1 MIGSKEIMRRHDDI
15 YNDHPKEECG
25 VFGVINVDNASE
37 VMYYGLHA
45 LQHRGQEGAGIIS
58 VDEHQFYKV
67 KGQGLVTEVF
77 REQDI
82 LQLKGSAA
90 IGHVRYSTSGGSLLE
105 NIQPFFFRHSSGDFA
120 LCHNGNL
127 VNSTQLRTSL
137 EREGSIFQTTSDSEI
152 FAHLI
157 KKDHQKN
164 RLEAIKE
171 ALNKIEGAFAFLALT
186 KDNLYIMRDKNSLRP
201 LSLGKLN
208 GGYVVSSETCALD
221 IVGATFIRDILPGE
235 ILIIHQ
241 DNTMTQDFY
250 AEKTYHNMCA
260 MEYIYFSRPD
270 SVIEGVNVHASRK
283 EAGRILAKEA
293 PVVADIIVGVPDSS
307 ISAANGFAE
316 ESGIPYEMGLI
327 KNKYV
332 GRTFIQPSQAMREK
346 GVKMKLSPLKSIVE
360 NQRVVLID
368 DSIVRGT
375 TSKKII
381 KLLREAGALEIHMRI
396 ASPPITHPCFYGV
409 DTSTYEELI
418 AASHAIEQLRHYIDA
433 DSLAFLSIEGLYKA
447 TQKKKLCTSCFT
459 GKYPTYLYKDVKD
472 ANKDQKF

>member
-1 MIGSKEIMRRHDDI
+1 MRRKDKVFD
-15 YNDHPKEECG
+15 DHPKEECG

-58 VDEHQFYKV
+58 VDQDQFYKV
-67 KGQGLVTEVF
+67 KGQGLVAEVF
-77 REQDI
+77 KESD
-82 LQLKGSAA
+82 LQALKGSAA
-90 IGHVRYSTSGGSLLE
+90 IGHVRYSTSGGSLIE
-105 NIQPFFFRHSSGDFA
+105 NVQPLFFRHSTGDFA

-127 VNSTQLRTSL
+127 VNSQQLRTSL

-157 KKDHQKN
+157 KKDHQRN
-164 RLEAIKE
+164 RLGAIKE

-221 IVGATFIRDILPGE
+221 IVGATFVRDILAGE

-250 AEKTYHNMCA
+250 AEKVYHNMCA

-270 SVIEGVNVHASRK
+270 SVIEGINVHTSRK
-283 EAGRILAKEA
+283 EAGKILAREA
-293 PVVADIIVGVPDSS
+293 FVEADIVVGVPDSS
-307 ISAANGFAE
+307 ISAASGYAE
-316 ESGIPYEMGLI
+316 ESKIPFEMGLI

-346 GVKMKLSPLKSIVE
+346 GVKMKLSPLKSIVYDK
-360 NQRVVLID
+360 RVVLID

-381 KLLREAGALEIHMRI
+381 KLLRDAGAKEIHMRI
-396 ASPPITHPCFYGV
+396 ASPPITNPCFYGV

-418 AASHAIEQLRHYIDA
+418 AASHSVSELKDYIGA
-433 DSLAFLSIEGLYKA
+433 DSLAFLSIEGLYQA
-447 TQKKKLCTSCFT
+447 TQKRKLCLSCFT